1 MQDRFGDRGLQVV
14 GLNVGGADDRV
25 KVAAFAGDLK
35 IRYPLGFPDKTLSD
49 FFLSDNQT
57 IPQTFV
63 FGRDGN
69 LIKRFVGYDPAI
81 GTELEKT
88 IQAAL
93 EN

>member
-1 MQDRFGDRGLQVV
+1 MQDRFVDRGLQVV

-25 KVAAFAGDLK
+25 RVAAFAGELK

-49 FFLSDNQT
+49 FFLSDDQT

-63 FGRDGN
+63 FSRDGN
-69 LIKRFVGYDPAI
+69 LIRRFVGYDPVI
-81 GTELEKT
+81 GIELEKT

-93 EN
+93 ED